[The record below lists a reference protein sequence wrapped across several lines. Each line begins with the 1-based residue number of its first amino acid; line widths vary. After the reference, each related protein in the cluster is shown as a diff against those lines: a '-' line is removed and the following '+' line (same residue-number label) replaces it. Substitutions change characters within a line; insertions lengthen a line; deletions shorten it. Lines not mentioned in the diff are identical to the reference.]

1 MGYELVKL
9 FVPEDAALGEK
20 LLRENARHISMIKC
34 CQIKLEN
41 DKMDFCYLFLLWLI
55 LFNSSF
61 EQ

>member
-41 DKMDFCYLFLLWLI
+41 DKIDFCYLF
-55 LFNSSF
+55 
-61 EQ
+61 